1 MINTVETK
9 LETNLTLR
17 DFAKKYPNVTIFAM
31 TPSGYVVITPDM
43 VPELDTMK
51 TIRVSAGDSETE
63 PYDAEDV
70 LTWTVVRDACYDDKR
85 TDLINVFCVRPED
98 EVMKTGI
105 SLREFAKRYSA
116 MTIVADTYAGRVFI
130 TPDMVPELDTMKT
143 IRVNADSETF
153 LMDDADF
160 VLSNVVTRAGVKEND
175 WTRVYVFAVEPDSE
189 SLCSP
194 EEA

>member
-1 MINTVETK
+1 MKNIETT
-9 LETNLTLR
+9 LETGLTLR
-17 DFAKKYPNVTIFAM
+17 EFAKKYSNMTIFAM

-43 VPELDTMK
+43 IPELDTMK

-70 LTWTVVRDACYDDKR
+70 LTWTIVRDAVYSEKR
-85 TDLINVFCVRPED
+85 ADLINVFCVRPED

-105 SLREFAKRYSA
+105 TLREFAKRYSA
-116 MTIVADTYAGRVFI
+116 MTIIADTYAGRVFI
-130 TPDMVPELDTMKT
+130 TPDMVDELDTMKA

-175 WTRVYVFAVEPDSE
+175 WTRVYVFVVEPDGE
-189 SLCSP
+189 SLSSA
-194 EEA
+194 EGA

>member
-1 MINTVETK
+1 MKNIETT
-9 LETNLTLR
+9 LETGLTLR
-17 DFAKKYPNVTIFAM
+17 EFAKKYGAETIFAM

-43 VPELDTMK
+43 IPELDTMK

-70 LTWTVVRDACYDDKR
+70 LTWTIVRDAAYSEKR
-85 TDLINVFCVRPED
+85 AGLINVFCVRPED

-116 MTIVADTYAGRVFI
+116 MTIIADTYAGRVFI
-130 TPDMVPELDTMKT
+130 TPDMVAELDTMKT
-143 IRVNADSETF
+143 IRVSADSDAS
-153 LMDDADF
+153 LMGDADF
-160 VLSNVVTRAGVKEND
+160 VLSNVVTHAGVKEND
-175 WTRVYVFAVEPDSE
+175 WTRVFVFAVEPDSE